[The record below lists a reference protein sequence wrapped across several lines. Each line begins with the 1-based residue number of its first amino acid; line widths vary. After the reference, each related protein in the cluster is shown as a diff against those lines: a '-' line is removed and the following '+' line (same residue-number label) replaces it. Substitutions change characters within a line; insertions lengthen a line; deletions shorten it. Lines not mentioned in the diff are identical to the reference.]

1 MSLWPPPREDQAKLD
16 VRSGASPK
24 GRSGRQ
30 TKSGASGSELLLA
43 GKHVPDRVG
52 ESSRDVDLGDL
63 GAALLSEPA
72 LGSLVALGVG
82 GVPQRMHRRL
92 QKRPAQVGR
101 AVLGQW
107 AAAILLSRLVHART
121 KARVAGE
128 LLWRWEALDLPTSA
142 AIVKARTQPIPST
155 VKSSGT

>member
-1 MSLWPPPREDQAKLD
+1 MFARAHVQ
-16 VRSGASPK
+16 K

-52 ESSRDVDLGDL
+52 ESARDVDLGDL

-72 LGSLVALGVG
+72 LDSLVALGVG
-82 GVPQRMHRRL
+82 GVLERVHRRL
-92 QKRPAQVGR
+92 QQRPTQVGR

-107 AAAILLSRLVHART
+107 ATTILLSGLVHART
-121 KARVAGE
+121 ETRVAGE
-128 LLWRWEALDLPTSA
+128 LLWRWEALDLADLGGDREGEDPA
-142 AIVKARTQPIPST
+142 DAGHRQ
-155 VKSSGT
+155 